1 MNNLEE
7 SGPSE
12 IRGKST
18 WLARQRTR
26 VNALP
31 VWKFWLMF
39 FAVVFLNQEIFR
51 FLFKEGKLLASIW
64 DAALWASAM
73 SLVHW
78 LGTK

>member
-1 MNNLEE
+1 
-7 SGPSE
+7 
-12 IRGKST
+12 
-18 WLARQRTR
+18 
-26 VNALP
+26 
-31 VWKFWLMF
+31 MF
-39 FAVVFLNQEIFR
+39 FIVVFLNQEIFR

>member
-1 MNNLEE
+1 MNDLEE
-7 SGPSE
+7 SASE

-18 WLARQRTR
+18 WLAPLRTR

-39 FAVVFLNQEIFR
+39 FVVVFLNEEIFR

-64 DAALWASAM
+64 EAALWASAM

-78 LGTK
+78 LGIK